1 MEFCPHK
8 LKCIKWSKWISDY
21 TFRQLIN
28 SIKKFLVIIVIFSDV
43 NGYYRNNKK
52 VKALLIL
59 ALSTYISQN
68 KSGALI
74 FFLLK
79 CNGNITM
86 RGLRAT

>member
-43 NGYYRNNKK
+43 NGYYRNNKN

-74 FFLLK
+74 FF
-79 CNGNITM
+79 IEVQW
-86 RGLRAT
+86 